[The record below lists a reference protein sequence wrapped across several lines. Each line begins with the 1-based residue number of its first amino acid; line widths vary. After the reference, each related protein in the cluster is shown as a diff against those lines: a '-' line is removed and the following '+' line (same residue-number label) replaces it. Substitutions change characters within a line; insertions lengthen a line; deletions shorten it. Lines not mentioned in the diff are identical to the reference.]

1 MVKDGERAA
10 EVHSAND
17 TKVARWVAAI
27 AGLIGFVLA
36 VATPLLPVTQTTATL
51 NWPQQG
57 QFEDVTAPLISLAP
71 VSLTASVPCSVI
83 ASMPPEGGLVFGTA
97 PPTGRD
103 AALNAML
110 VNVTSGR
117 GQGSGPASGNAR
129 VDVIVRNVVVASVN
143 RDRMA
148 GCSRLDI
155 TSSLDGTFA
164 DFVGLTQLTG
174 DDKGKPQRTGFAD
187 PNLRP
192 AIVGVF
198 TDLTGPAPPGMQF
211 SATIDTRFTT
221 HPTALKLTAMLL
233 AMVSTVIALLALWR
247 LDRADGHRMHRLI
260 PSRWRTLSAVDGVV
274 VGGFG
279 LWYVIGANSS
289 DDGYILGMARVADH
303 AGYMSNYFRWF
314 GSPEDP
320 FGWYYNVLALMTR
333 ISDASIWI
341 RLPDLIC
348 ALVCW
353 LLLSR
358 EVVPRLGPAV
368 TASRPAL
375 WAAGLVLLAA
385 WMPFNNGLRPE
396 GQIATGALITYVLIE
411 RAITSGRLTPAALA
425 IITAAFTLGI
435 QPTGLIA
442 VAALVAG
449 GRPILRILM
458 RRRQL
463 FGTWPLILP
472 LLAAGTVVLT
482 VVFAD
487 QTLATVL
494 EATRI
499 RTAIGPSQEWYTEIL
514 RYYYLILPTTDAAIS
529 RRVAFLFT
537 VLCLFPSLFLM
548 LRRKRV
554 PGVARGPAWRLMG
567 VIFATIFF
575 LMFTPTKWIHHFGL
589 FAAVGGA
596 MAALATVLMSP
607 IVLRSAR
614 NRMAF
619 LALVMFVLAMC
630 FASTNGWW
638 YVSNFGAPYN
648 NSVPQLGGIT
658 VSAVFFALFAVAAL
672 WAFWLHLSSRHS
684 SPIVDE
690 LTAAPI
696 PIAAGLMVLVGVAS
710 MVIGVVRQYPTYS
723 NGWANVRAFA
733 GGCGMA
739 DDVLVEPDSNAGFLN
754 PLPGEFGDL
763 GPLGG
768 TGPTGFSPNGVPDRI
783 IAEAIR
789 LNNPQPGTDA
799 DWNRSVRLPRPGV
812 NGSRVPLPYGLDPRR
827 VPVAGTYSTGA
838 QQESRLASAW
848 YGLPAADDAHPLV
861 VITAAGTITGRSVA
875 DGVDTGQKV
884 ELEYATAG
892 PDGAP
897 VPAGRVSPYDV
908 GPTPAWRNLRFPR
921 EQIPADAVAVRVI
934 AEDLSLGQGDWI
946 AVTPPRVPEVRSVQE
961 YVGSEQPVLMDWAV
975 GLAFPCQ
982 QPMLHANGV
991 TDVPKFRISPDYY
1004 AKLQSTDTWQDG
1016 LNGGLLGIT
1025 DLLLRAS
1032 VMSTYLSNDWGQDWG
1047 SLRRFDTI
1055 VDASPAQIDLGSE
1068 THSGLYSPG
1077 QIRIAP

>member
-1 MVKDGERAA
+1 MSGTSGEAVSGTSAGAVNIDARDVKI
-10 EVHSAND
+10 
-17 TKVARWVAAI
+17 ARWVATI
-27 AGLIGFVLA
+27 AGLLGFVLA
-36 VATPLLPVTQTTATL
+36 VSIPLLPVTQTTATL
-51 NWPQQG
+51 NWPQQNRL
-57 QFEDVTAPLISLAP
+57 DNVTAPLISQAP
-71 VSLTASVPCSVI
+71 VSLTATVPCEVVR
-83 ASMPPEGGLVFGTA
+83 SMPADGGLLLGTA
-97 PPTGRD
+97 PAEGRD

-110 VNVTSGR
+110 VTVSDD
-117 GQGSGPASGNAR
+117 R
-129 VDVIVRNVVVASVN
+129 VDVIVRNVVVASVD
-143 RDRMA
+143 RDRVA
-148 GCSRLDI
+148 GPGCERIDI
-155 TSSLDGTFA
+155 TSNLDGTFA
-164 DFVGLTQLTG
+164 EFVGLTQVSG
-174 DDKGKPQRTGFAD
+174 DNAGQPQRTGYPD

-198 TDLTGPAPPGMQF
+198 TDLTGPAPPGLSF
-211 SATIDTRFTT
+211 SATIDTRYTT
-221 HPTALKLTAMLL
+221 HPTALKLAAILL
-233 AMVSTVIALLALWR
+233 AIVSTVIALLALWR
-247 LDRADGHRMHRLI
+247 LDRLDGRRMHRVI
-260 PSRWRTLSAVDGVV
+260 PTRWRTLTAVDGVV
-274 VGGFG
+274 VGGFA

-289 DDGYILGMARVADH
+289 DDGYILQMARVADH

-320 FGWYYNVLALMTR
+320 FGWYYNLLALMTQV
-333 ISDASIWI
+333 STASIWM
-341 RLPDLIC
+341 RLPDLVC

-358 EVVPRLGPAV
+358 EVLPRLGPAV
-368 TASRPAL
+368 SGSRAAL

-411 RAITSGRLTPAALA
+411 RAVTSGRLTPAALA
-425 IITAAFTLGI
+425 ITTAAFTLGI

-463 FGTWPLILP
+463 VGLWPLLAP
-472 LLAAGTVVLT
+472 LLAAGTVVLA

-494 EATRI
+494 EATKI
-499 RTAIGPSQEWYTEIL
+499 RTAIGPSQEWWTENL
-514 RYYYLILPTTDAAIS
+514 RYYYLVLPTTDGAIA

-537 VLCLFPSLFLM
+537 ALCLFSSLFIM

-596 MAALATVLMSP
+596 MAALATVLVSP
-607 IVLRSAR
+607 VVLRSAR

-619 LALVMFVLAMC
+619 LAGVLFILALC

-648 NSVPQLGGIT
+648 NSVPQLGGVT
-658 VSAVFFALFAVAAL
+658 ASAVFFTLFGVAAL
-672 WAFWLHLSSRHS
+672 WAFWLHLRNKQDSRV
-684 SPIVDE
+684 VDA

-696 PIAAGLMVLVGVAS
+696 PVAAGFMVLFMVAS
-710 MVIGVVRQYPTYS
+710 MAIGVVRQYPTYS
-723 NGWANVRAFA
+723 NGWANIRAFA
-733 GGCGMA
+733 GGCGLA
-739 DDVLVEPDSNAGFLN
+739 DDVLVEPDSNAGFLQ
-754 PLPGEFGDL
+754 PIPGRYGPL

-768 TGPTGFSPNGVPDRI
+768 TDPAGFSPNGVPDRI

-789 LNNPQPGTDA
+789 LNNPQPGTDY
-799 DWNRSVRLPRPGV
+799 DWNRPIKLSRPGV
-812 NGSRVPLPYGLDPRR
+812 NGSTVPLPYGLDPAR
-827 VPVAGTYSTGA
+827 VPVAGTYSTGP

-848 YGLPAADDAHPLV
+848 YELPPADAAHPLV
-861 VITAAGTITGRSVA
+861 VITAAGTISGTSVA
-875 DGVDTGQKV
+875 EADTSGQTV
-884 ELEYATAG
+884 ELEYATPG

-897 VPAGRVSPYDV
+897 VAAGRVSPFDI
-908 GPTPAWRNLRFPR
+908 GPTPSWRNLRYPR
-921 EQIPADAVAVRVI
+921 AQIPADAVAVRVV
-934 AEDLSLGQGDWI
+934 AEDLSLGRGDWV

-961 YVGSEQPVLMDWAV
+961 YIGSEQPVLMDWAV

-991 TDVPKFRISPDYY
+991 TDIPKFRISPDYF

-1016 LNGGLLGIT
+1016 INGGLLGIT

-1055 VDASPAQIDLGSE
+1055 VDAQPAEIDLGDT
-1068 THSGLYSPG
+1068 THSGLWSPG
-1077 QIRIAP
+1077 PMRFQP